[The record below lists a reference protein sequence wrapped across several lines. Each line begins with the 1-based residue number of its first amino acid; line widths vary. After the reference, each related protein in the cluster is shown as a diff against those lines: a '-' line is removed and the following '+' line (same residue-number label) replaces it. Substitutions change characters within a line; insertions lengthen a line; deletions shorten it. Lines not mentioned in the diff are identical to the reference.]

1 MVSRPKKVKRIY
13 FIYWILL
20 AYIIAALV
28 WWFIALLRQNESMA
42 VFKRKEL
49 RSHPDYQ
56 ALIINVEEER
66 KRKIAQYVGEGSIFF
81 LLIIAGAVFV
91 FRAIRRQ
98 FKQSQDQQHFMMAIT
113 HELKTPI
120 AVSKLNLETMQK
132 HKLDETK
139 QQRLIQNTLQEAN
152 RLNDLCNNLLLS
164 SQIEAGG
171 TVSTPEE
178 IDMASLLQ
186 KTVQDYT
193 VRYPERIIE
202 SRLEDYVPVNGDPVL
217 LQMAVS
223 NLIENALKYSPKEK
237 PVRLLLGKT
246 DNNAVV
252 QVIDEGPGIAEAEK
266 KKIFDKFYRVGN
278 DATKKAKG
286 TGLGLYLV
294 KKIIFTHKGQ
304 INLADNPRGGSIFAL
319 SLPLSEI

>member
-1 MVSRPKKVKRIY
+1 MSSRPKKVKRIY

-42 VFKRKEL
+42 DFKRKEL
-49 RSHPDYQ
+49 RSHPGYQ
-56 ALIINVEEER
+56 SLIINVEEER

-91 FRAIRRQ
+91 FRAVRRQ
-98 FKQSQDQQHFMMAIT
+98 FKQSQHQQHFMMAIT

-132 HKLDETK
+132 HRLDEAR

-186 KTVQDYT
+186 KTVYDYT
-193 VRYPERIIE
+193 VRYPERKIE
-202 SRLEDYVPVNGDPVL
+202 GSFEENVPVNGDPVL

-237 PVRLLLGKT
+237 PVKLLLSKTGKL
-246 DNNAVV
+246 AIV
-252 QVIDEGPGIAEAEK
+252 QVIDEGPGIADTEK
-266 KKIFDKFYRVGN
+266 KKIFDKFYRLGN
-278 DATKKAKG
+278 EATKKAKG

-304 INLADNPRGGSIFAL
+304 INLADNPGGGSIFAL
-319 SLPLSEI
+319 SLPLSEV

>member
-1 MVSRPKKVKRIY
+1 MSSRPKKLKRIY

-28 WWFIALLRQNESMA
+28 WWFIALLRQNESMSN
-42 VFKRKEL
+42 FKRKEL
-49 RSHPDYQ
+49 LSHPNHQ
-56 ALIINVEEER
+56 ELIINVEEER
-66 KRKIAQYVGEGSIFF
+66 KRKIGQYVGEGSIFF
-81 LLIIAGAVFV
+81 LLIIAGAVFI
-91 FRAIRRQ
+91 FRAVRGQ
-98 FKQSQDQQHFMMAIT
+98 FKQSQEQQHFMMAIT

-120 AVSKLNLETMQK
+120 AVSKLNLETIQK
-132 HKLDETK
+132 HKLDEAK

-178 IDMASLLQ
+178 IDMTPLLQ
-186 KTVQDYT
+186 KTVHDYRQ
-193 VRYPERIIE
+193 RYPERIIE
-202 SRLEDYVPVNGDPVL
+202 SMLEEHVPVNGDPVL

-223 NLIENALKYSPKEK
+223 NLIENALKYSPKQK
-237 PVRLLLGKT
+237 PVKLLLGKT
-246 DNNAVV
+246 DKKAVV

-266 KKIFDKFYRVGN
+266 KKVFNKFYRLGN
-278 DATKKAKG
+278 EATRKAKG

-294 KKIIFTHKGQ
+294 EKIIFTHKGQ
-304 INLADNPRGGSIFAL
+304 INLADNPGGGSIFAL
-319 SLPLSEI
+319 SLPLSEV

>member
-1 MVSRPKKVKRIY
+1 MEKNKYGRNTVKLMNGSQLFMRAVGSSPKGDLPFLNTFDI
-13 FIYWILL
+13 
-20 AYIIAALV
+20 
-28 WWFIALLRQNESMA
+28 NT
-42 VFKRKEL
+42 KETKQL
-49 RSHPDYQ
+49 WRCEEPYYETVTDVLDYDK
-56 ALIINVEEER
+56 LIIVT
-66 KRKIAQYVGEGSIFF
+66 S
-81 LLIIAGAVFV
+81 
-91 FRAIRRQ
+91 
-98 FKQSQDQQHFMMAIT
+98 KQSQDQQHFMMAIT

-132 HKLDETK
+132 HKLDETR

-186 KTVQDYT
+186 KTVQDYM

-202 SRLEDYVPVNGDPVL
+202 SRLEDNVPVNGDPVL

-246 DNNAVV
+246 EKNAVV

-266 KKIFDKFYRVGN
+266 KKLFDRFYRLGN
-278 DATKKAKG
+278 EATKKAKG

-304 INLADNPRGGSIFAL
+304 INLADNPSGGSIFAL

>member
-1 MVSRPKKVKRIY
+1 MLSRPKKVKRIY

-42 VFKRKEL
+42 EFKRKEL
-49 RSHPDYQ
+49 RSHPDYKQ
-56 ALIINVEEER
+56 LIINVEEER

-91 FRAIRRQ
+91 FRAVRRQ

-132 HKLDETK
+132 HKLDETR

-186 KTVQDYT
+186 KTVQDYM

-202 SRLEDYVPVNGDPVL
+202 SRLEDNVPVNGDPVL

-246 DNNAVV
+246 EKNAVV

-266 KKIFDKFYRVGN
+266 KKVFDKFYRLGN
-278 DATKKAKG
+278 EATKKAKG

-304 INLADNPRGGSIFAL
+304 INLADNPSGGSIFAL